1 VLLYLFLLF
10 KFQNKALYKV
20 GKHIEEHSNTTF
32 IRKVKSGKK
41 KKRRICSQARPT
53 LEYNIQK
60 HLPFKRPFPNITLK
74 KT

>member
-32 IRKVKSGKK
+32 IRKVKRGKK
-41 KKRRICSQARPT
+41 KRIICSQARPT

-60 HLPFKRPFPNITLK
+60 HLPFKRPLPNITLH
-74 KT
+74 